1 MFFSAPFPREKA
13 GEAQKLNS
21 EKCVFYSER
30 KKISTS
36 LFLVLIPKVFPYKR
50 RSLGHNLHQEF
61 LNMPLTLC
69 LEQQQKKVFYTSD
82 TQIFSPFVTIL
93 KRPQTS
99 FSSKRFLPIFPRLAQ
114 LPLNGFH
121 SLTEIQQKWNF
132 LQNFIHFVQRY
143 LKINEDRKKDQRFG
157 FTRSKSSN
165 NTRRRGQ

>member
-1 MFFSAPFPREKA
+1 MYKQVKKEAQTIHCLMFFRLLFQGKKQEKHRSLIL
-13 GEAQKLNS
+13 KS
-21 EKCVFYSER
+21 VFSTAKE

-61 LNMPLTLC
+61 LNMPLTAYAWSRRRF
-69 LEQQQKKVFYTSD
+69 FYTSD

-99 FSSKRFLPIFPRLAQ
+99 FSSKHFLPIFPRLAQ

-121 SLTEIQQKWNF
+121 SLT
-132 LQNFIHFVQRY
+132 
-143 LKINEDRKKDQRFG
+143 RF
-157 FTRSKSSN
+157 S
-165 NTRRRGQ
+165 RRVEFSLEFHSFCSCI